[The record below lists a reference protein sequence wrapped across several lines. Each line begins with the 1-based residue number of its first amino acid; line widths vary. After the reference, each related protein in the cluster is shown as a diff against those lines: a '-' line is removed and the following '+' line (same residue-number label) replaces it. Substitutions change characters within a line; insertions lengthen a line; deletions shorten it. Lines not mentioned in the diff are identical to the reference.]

1 MIPPEFLE
9 QTTVAIEH
17 SLKKK
22 GIDSMYFKGSNQ
34 GLASKNLKIRFD
46 ERFCSAAAAA
56 ATKRI

>member
-17 SLKKK
+17 SLKK
-22 GIDSMYFKGSNQ
+22 KGSNQ

-56 ATKRI
+56 AATKRI